1 MELEEI
7 KTKEE
12 RAKENEYES
21 QEENTRSEGEDKIS
35 EDTANK
41 GESVYSKLQ
50 SPAEDIYSATSFP
63 YAPLQN
69 VKDFQRRAEVYR
81 GVAVILSILSLIL
94 AAAVIALCVK
104 LQTQPVCLETYTQG
118 ELIPT
123 QRSCSK
129 QECSQICPRETFK
142 VRTYMRCDPGWK
154 QFGSSCFYFARGW
167 KTWAEGREECKKKG
181 GDLAIV
187 DNKNLQEFLTK
198 NGNLAYW
205 IGLTQ
210 ADSGE
215 YVWINNVAVGQ
226 SYWSQS
232 KREGKCGFLIG
243 KDPPNH
249 SWGTAECSHNT
260 AYICQKEA

>member
-21 QEENTRSEGEDKIS
+21 QEENTKSGGEDKVS
-35 EDTANK
+35 VDTAGK

-50 SPAEDIYSATSFP
+50 SRAEDIYSATSFP
-63 YAPLQN
+63 YVPLQN
-69 VKDFQRRAEVYR
+69 V
-81 GVAVILSILSLIL
+81 
-94 AAAVIALCVK
+94 
-104 LQTQPVCLETYTQG
+104 
-118 ELIPT
+118 
-123 QRSCSK
+123 
-129 QECSQICPRETFK
+129 K

-154 QFGSSCFYFARGW
+154 QFERSCFYFARGW

-181 GDLAIV
+181 GDLAII

-243 KDPPNH
+243 KDPPNR
-249 SWGTAECSHNT
+249 SWSTAECSHNT